1 MHNPFVRYEYTAAF
15 IPAPDSYKGGVLPTE
30 EMMLMS
36 LGIND
41 YRYAYTLEQE
51 LARARRE
58 GKKAGI
64 CAEVDQYLA
73 SLKAEIP
80 VLPDISGLA
89 AEDDLAAVGQGVKGA
104 AAEKLDEYRR
114 KIAGYVAELKK

>member
-1 MHNPFVRYEYTAAF
+1 MH
-15 IPAPDSYKGGVLPTE
+15 
-30 EMMLMS
+30 
-36 LGIND
+36 
-41 YRYAYTLEQE
+41 
-51 LARARRE
+51 
-58 GKKAGI
+58 
-64 CAEVDQYLA
+64 EVDQYLA